1 MLTASTILFIL
12 SILVCCGA
20 RGGDAGKGQT
30 VPLEFAAAGGG
41 GLVGQAFTRLD
52 PKGAGSIPFATPTG
66 KLKLRF
72 SGSKVVADADLD
84 GEITSTDKG
93 KASAGMGGTLSVS
106 LKIGGRTVQYPFTV
120 RHASRQ
126 FIVLGGAATLRGEF
140 GGTKLTLY
148 DRNLNGRF
156 DEAGTDVFEAGEAG
170 SGGGP
175 FGAGSPFGKVLAVGG
190 ELYDAELSDGGA
202 GLKLTRRSGPKAIL
216 RLKRPAQ
223 AAMVVF
229 VLQLAPRESFY
240 ANVTAGKDTALVP
253 GKYIIL
259 ASQCTFAPSAQG
271 GGQVMLYGTGGEIT
285 VKPGANELSPG
296 PPFSLGFSAR
306 LSRATKQLKVA
317 DAWLTGGMGERYRA
331 EISSQGE
338 KSSLEAFLLKG
349 SDCRRFAKLEY
360 G

>member
-1 MLTASTILFIL
+1 MLTAWTILFIL
-12 SILVCCGA
+12 PVLVCCGA
-20 RGGDAGKGQT
+20 RAEDAGKGHT
-30 VPLEFAAAGGG
+30 VPLKFAATGGG
-41 GLVGQAFTRLD
+41 RQMAQAFARLD
-52 PKGAGSIPFATPTG
+52 PKGEGSIPFATPAG

-72 SGSKVVADADLD
+72 SGNKVVADADFD
-84 GEITSTDKG
+84 GKITSTDKE
-93 KASAGMGGTLSVS
+93 KASAGMGGTLSVPI
-106 LKIGGRTVQYPFTV
+106 KIGGRTVQYPFTV

-126 FIVLGGAATLRGEF
+126 FIVLGGAAKLTGEF

-156 DEAGTDVFEAGEAG
+156 DDAGTDVFEAGEAG
-170 SGGGP
+170 SRGGP
-175 FGAGSPFGKVLAVGG
+175 FGAGCPFGKVLAVGG
-190 ELYDAELSDGGA
+190 ELYNAELSGGGA

-216 RLKRPAQ
+216 RLKRPASAKM
-223 AAMVVF
+223 AAF
-229 VLQLAPRESFY
+229 VLQLAPRERFY
-240 ANVTAGKDTALVP
+240 ANVTPGKDTALVP
-253 GKYIIL
+253 GRYIIL
-259 ASQCTFAPSAQG
+259 ASQCSFAPSAQV
-271 GGQVMLYGTGGEIT
+271 GGQVLLYGSGGEIT

-331 EISSQGE
+331 QVSSQGE

-349 SDCRRFAKLEY
+349 SDCRQFAKLEY